1 MVAAVAV
8 PGSSRLMKNSIR
20 AADDAT
26 LRSGWPSAA
35 SPRLAVF
42 SEYGSA
48 ASPRFLCLGIWPLGI
63 ALASKRVLHQPA
75 GFWVLGGGW

>member
-1 MVAAVAV
+1 
-8 PGSSRLMKNSIR
+8 MKNSIR

-26 LRSGWPSAA
+26 LKEGEPSAA

-48 ASPRFLCLGIWPLGI
+48 ASPSFI
-63 ALASKRVLHQPA
+63 
-75 GFWVLGGGW
+75 